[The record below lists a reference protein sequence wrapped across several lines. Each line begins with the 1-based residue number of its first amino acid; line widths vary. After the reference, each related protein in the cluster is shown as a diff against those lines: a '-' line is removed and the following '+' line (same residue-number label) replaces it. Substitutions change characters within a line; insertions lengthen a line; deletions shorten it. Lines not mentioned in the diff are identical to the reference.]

1 MHLQN
6 KKEWKL
12 QKICKKEIV
21 ENLKLTSTH
30 TNYNRTYNRFLVQ
43 FNSRGEK
50 TPDFIIWREFP
61 APSKT
66 SLTARKQRIQNGKG
80 VPPHDKPV
88 TLLGRS
94 VQARRTAY
102 RKLVAVVENRISRAV
117 RFFLRKTGVKQFFKA
132 RAWGGVTWQSPWFGR
147 NVEVRRTTFPKQFA
161 AVENK

>member
-30 TNYNRTYNRFLVQ
+30 TNYNLQPFLVQ

-66 SLTARKQRIQNGKG
+66 SLTARSSAFRMEKVYLHTIN
-80 VPPHDKPV
+80 
-88 TLLGRS
+88 
-94 VQARRTAY
+94 
-102 RKLVAVVENRISRAV
+102 
-117 RFFLRKTGVKQFFKA
+117 
-132 RAWGGVTWQSPWFGR
+132 QSPCSEEAFRQDGLHI
-147 NVEVRRTTFPKQFA
+147 ES
-161 AVENK
+161 